1 MITLSEPARYY
12 FHHSVQDSSSRI
24 SGLALRRGRG
34 LTLTLVTG
42 VRSEKVRRKPPA
54 CNTQL
59 VSRLDTG
66 QGCRRRDSFK
76 IVEPLHML
84 DQGVFSAKTR

>member
-1 MITLSEPARYY
+1 MSQPGIISITA
-12 FHHSVQDSSSRI
+12 QDSRSRI
-24 SGLALRRGRG
+24 SGLLALRRGRG

-42 VRSEKVRRKPPA
+42 VRSEKVRRKPRA
-54 CNTQL
+54 RNTQL

-76 IVEPLHML
+76 IVKPLHML

>member
-1 MITLSEPARYY
+1 MSQPGIISITA
-12 FHHSVQDSSSRI
+12 QDRSSRI

-84 DQGVFSAKTR
+84 DHGVFSAKTR

>member
-1 MITLSEPARYY
+1 MSQPGIISITA
-12 FHHSVQDSSSRI
+12 QDSSSRI
-24 SGLALRRGRG
+24 LGLALRRGRG

-42 VRSEKVRRKPPA
+42 VRKKVRRKPPA
-54 CNTQL
+54 RNTQL
-59 VSRLDTG
+59 VRLDTG

-76 IVEPLHML
+76 IAKPFHML

>member
-1 MITLSEPARYY
+1 MSQPGIISITPA
-12 FHHSVQDSSSRI
+12 QDNSSRI
-24 SGLALRRGRG
+24 SGLLALRRRGRG

-54 CNTQL
+54 RNTQL

-76 IVEPLHML
+76 IVEPFHML